1 MESPFS
7 LINKTVLVTG
17 ASSGIGKKIALTVA
31 LQGARVVLL
40 GRNTARLEEVMQ
52 ELPGEGHVY
61 HAVDITD
68 ETKLNE
74 VVQVLPVVHGLVHAA
89 GILELAPLKILNA
102 AQMNKITLTNYVAP
116 VQFTRHLI
124 NKKVVGNG
132 SSVVF
137 ITSVNGVFTA
147 VKGFTAYA
155 GAKAALS
162 SASKIFALEYASR
175 QIRFNTIA
183 PGMIKTEMYEQ
194 LVKTVSEESIQQDKQ
209 KYPLGDYG
217 NTEDVAN
224 AAVYLLSDASKW
236 VTGTSLVVDGG
247 LTIV

>member
-1 MESPFS
+1 MKSPFD
-7 LINKTVLVTG
+7 LVNKTVLITG
-17 ASSGIGKKIALTVA
+17 ASSGIGRKVA
-31 LQGARVVLL
+31 LVVAEQGARVVLL
-40 GRNTARLEEVMQ
+40 GRNTARLEQVMK
-52 ELPGEGHVY
+52 ELPEGDHVF

-68 ETKLNE
+68 EDGLNE
-74 VVQVLPVVHGLVHAA
+74 IIQALPVIHGLVHAA
-89 GILELAPLKILNA
+89 GILELAPLKILSA
-102 AQMNKITLTNYVAP
+102 VQMNKITLTNYIAP

-124 NKKVVGNG
+124 NKKVLGNN

-155 GAKAALS
+155 GAKAALN

-183 PGMIKTEMYEQ
+183 PGMIKTEMYDQ